1 MFGQQG
7 SGELLLGGRGGFE
20 GSVSSNGFGSE
31 TNTASN
37 PSAPAPGQSGSSA
50 FDLSDFPSLGGSSAG
65 SAGGDNN
72 SLANALRQ
80 QQMMAQQQLMQGQNS
95 GKGGNSFSRLGLG
108 TSMANALG
116 SSGSNG
122 ANFNM
127 ATEDF
132 PALPGA
138 PLGGGSGNSG
148 SGLLGEV
155 GGSGSSRLGFGGAP
169 TPSISRAA
177 SGASGGIFG
186 GDFDGLSNQFDASSL
201 LSGGGNQNSSSSG
214 SNPVSQQR
222 SSTAS
227 APTGASASNASNAGS
242 ALSGEYGL
250 LGLLKFI
257 RLSEEERN
265 SLAVGSDLS
274 QLGLN
279 LNSSENLYSKF
290 ASPWSESPATKEPQ
304 YQLPMCY
311 YMQPPALKT
320 GHLSKFQ
327 LETLFYIFY
336 ALPKDVLQAYAA
348 QELYSREWK
357 FHTELKLWFKR
368 TQPSEGGQFVY
379 FDIQSW
385 ERRLFNGNMD
395 QNITLHLMPE
405 DDIRVKFTSS

>member
-37 PSAPAPGQSGSSA
+37 PTSAPAPGQSGSSA

-95 GKGGNSFSRLGLG
+95 AKGGNSFSRLGLG

-122 ANFNM
+122 ANFKM

-169 TPSISRAA
+169 
-177 SGASGGIFG
+177 
-186 GDFDGLSNQFDASSL
+186 SL
-201 LSGGGNQNSSSSG
+201 CL
-214 SNPVSQQR
+214 R
-222 SSTAS
+222 
-227 APTGASASNASNAGS
+227 
-242 ALSGEYGL
+242 
-250 LGLLKFI
+250 
-257 RLSEEERN
+257 
-265 SLAVGSDLS
+265 
-274 QLGLN
+274 QL
-279 LNSSENLYSKF
+279 
-290 ASPWSESPATKEPQ
+290 
-304 YQLPMCY
+304 
-311 YMQPPALKT
+311 
-320 GHLSKFQ
+320 
-327 LETLFYIFY
+327 TL
-336 ALPKDVLQAYAA
+336 
-348 QELYSREWK
+348 
-357 FHTELKLWFKR
+357 
-368 TQPSEGGQFVY
+368 
-379 FDIQSW
+379 
-385 ERRLFNGNMD
+385 
-395 QNITLHLMPE
+395 
-405 DDIRVKFTSS
+405 